1 MIYMLC
7 PRVPQVPVLSGTIH
21 VNSAGRPFSGTTACV
36 DPRRLSRDEDDDDD
50 DDGSYGDHDY
60 RQDLGGGEDDHNHNS
75 CNDVQC
81 SVWRWLD
88 SVISALGC

>member
-1 MIYMLC
+1 M
-7 PRVPQVPVLSGTIH
+7 
-21 VNSAGRPFSGTTACV
+21 

-75 CNDVQC
+75 CNNVQC

-88 SVISALGC
+88 LVISALGCWVKGLGRNAPSQESSILFVDTMVPNLE